1 MLNIHQE
8 IWLSFHKNISMLQN
22 KLQSEMSWKKCFFG
36 SIKIEHF
43 CVIISSEGWVENLA
57 TQLQISSLENGVLT
71 IIINYFVR
79 TAREE

>member
-1 MLNIHQE
+1 MRRMRPRKSCGFNEFLRHFEILNIYQE

-43 CVIISSEGWVENLA
+43 CVSKSKLYLLNF
-57 TQLQISSLENGVLT
+57 LT
-71 IIINYFVR
+71 F
-79 TAREE
+79 